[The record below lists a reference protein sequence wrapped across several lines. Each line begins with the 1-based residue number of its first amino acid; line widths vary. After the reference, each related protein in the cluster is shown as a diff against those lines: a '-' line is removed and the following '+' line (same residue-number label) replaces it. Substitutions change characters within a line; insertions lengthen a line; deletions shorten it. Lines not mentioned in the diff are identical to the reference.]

1 MRWFERLQE
10 AAGETPAHWSCIKC
24 GTVVWPDQAKEIF
37 KSTLET
43 KRPVR
48 GTNEVFSETE
58 GEVMEQ
64 KKKCSRCGQ
73 VKDIDEFSINKSNA
87 DGHEYKCKACWKDIR
102 AEKSKGKRAG
112 GNGRRKHSSPVIP
125 GSAQAKSIE
134 PVTESLFM
142 DPAAIRSI
150 KRSVGKE
157 ILSEFSKYLE
167 ERYA

>member
-1 MRWFERLQE
+1 MRWFELLQE

-24 GTVVWPDQAKEIF
+24 GTVVWPDQVKEIS
-37 KSTLET
+37 KNSLET
-43 KRPVR
+43 KESVC
-48 GTNEVFSETE
+48 GLDETLSEMK
-58 GEVMEQ
+58 GEIMGQ

-73 VKDIDEFSINKSNA
+73 VKDIDEFSVNKSNP
-87 DGHEYKCKACWKDIR
+87 DGHEYKCKVCWKDIR
-102 AEKSKGKRAG
+102 AEKSKDKKVG
-112 GNGRRKHSSPVIP
+112 GDGRRKRSRPVAPDP
-125 GSAQAKSIE
+125 GNE
-134 PVTESLFM
+134 PVAESLYM